1 MKDKKES
8 VKVEQRD
15 EVNGRNG
22 LYIHVAVCALDAS
35 TSGHVS
41 RESGGFCRP
50 VFECECIDNP
60 ASS

>member
-41 RESGGFCRP
+41 RESGGFFP
-50 VFECECIDNP
+50 
-60 ASS
+60 SSVRM